1 MKRYLLDTHILVWL
15 LTKNNRLNKNVREDI
30 EYFQHLFY
38 VSVESLRE
46 IVILQ
51 SLNKII
57 LNDTVDEIAEK
68 LDEHQIEIIPIEINH
83 VKTLAALPVLVNHN
97 DPFDKMLIAQSI
109 TNQYTLISNDIKFSL
124 YKDFGLRLRINE
136 I

>member
-1 MKRYLLDTHILVWL
+1 MRRYLLDTHILVWL
-15 LTKNNRLNKNVREDI
+15 LTKNNRLDENIREDI

-57 LNDTVDEIAEK
+57 LHNTVDEIAKK

-83 VKTLAALPVLVNHN
+83 VKTLAVLPVFVNHN

-109 TNQYTLISNDIKFSL
+109 ANKYTLISNDVKFSL
-124 YKDFGLRLRINE
+124 YKDFGLQLRLNE
-136 I
+136 T